1 MIASPVTT
9 NLCTESGAYCVRPL
23 TGNLCIDSPGYCDWL
38 YKTGYPSPIRQG
50 ALYVYTQATT
60 TNISPLYQLDFFD
73 WTVLIIYFGILAIL
87 AIYGIYRVKQ
97 VIDFWRYSRFPPQP
111 RGEFAEAELP
121 RLTVQLPLFNEM
133 YVVER
138 LVQSIT
144 EIDYPRHLLEIQV
157 LDDSTDET
165 VKIARATVAKY
176 AAQGFDIHYIHR
188 DDRTGF
194 KAGALEHGL
203 KTAKGNL
210 IAIFDA
216 DFVPNPDFLRKL
228 IHHFTD
234 PIVGCAQMRWSHI
247 NGSYNLL
254 TRLQTIMLDG
264 HFVVEQTTR
273 NRSGNFFNFNG
284 TAGIWRREAIEMSGG
299 WQHDTLTED
308 TDLSFRAQ
316 LMGWRFVYLLD
327 EHAPAEIPVEINAF
341 KAQQRRWAK
350 GVLQVW
356 FKLYKRIW
364 AAPLPLRVKV
374 EIFFRLTGNISY
386 PLMIVTSFMQ
396 FPLLLVRYNQGLH
409 QLMML
414 DLPLLFFSTVS
425 VVFFYG
431 TTIYYLDKKRGSRLL
446 HLPLVMGLGI
456 GLAFSNARAVLEALA
471 GVKSDFIRTPKYRVE
486 KTSDESWKAKKY
498 KRKHGWLPL
507 LELSFA
513 LYFVLAIGYAVRMHM
528 WGPIAFLL
536 LFCFG
541 YGYMGTMSLLQN
553 ARPQRR
559 MSRLTPTKLN
569 AFIGGSHSRL
579 GPEVCAI
586 DKKSGS
592 RP

>member
-1 MIASPVTT
+1 MLATGVQ
-9 NLCTESGAYCVRPL
+9 PL
-23 TGNLCIDSPGYCDWL
+23 SGNLCADSPGFCDEI
-38 YKTGYPSPIRQG
+38 YKT
-50 ALYVYTQATT
+50 AA
-60 TNISPLYQLDFFD
+60 NISPLYQLDAFD
-73 WTVLIIYFGILAIL
+73 WTVLIIYFGILTVL
-87 AIYGIYRVKQ
+87 AIYGLYRVKQ
-97 VIDFWRYSRFPPQP
+97 VTEFWRYSKFPPKP
-111 RGEFAEAELP
+111 KREFTEEELP
-121 RLTVQLPLFNEM
+121 RVTVQLPLFNEM

-138 LVQSIT
+138 LVKSVT
-144 EIDYPRHLLEIQV
+144 EIDYPRDRLEIQV

-165 VKIARATVAKY
+165 VNIAQATVAEY
-176 AAQGFDIHYIHR
+176 AQAGFDIHYLHR

-194 KAGALEHGL
+194 KAGALEYGM
-203 KTAKGNL
+203 KTAKGDL

-216 DFVPNPDFLRKL
+216 DFVPKPDFLRKL

-234 PIVGCAQMRWSHI
+234 PIVGCSQMRWAHI

-327 EHAPAEIPVEINAF
+327 EEAPAEIPVEINAF

-364 AAPLPLRVKV
+364 GAPLPLRVKL
-374 EIFFRLTGNISY
+374 EMFFRLTGNISY
-386 PLMIVTSFMQ
+386 PLMIVASFMQ

-409 QLMML
+409 QLMIL
-414 DLPLLFFSTVS
+414 DVPLLFFSTVS
-425 VVFFYG
+425 VVLFYG
-431 TTIYYLDKKRGSRLL
+431 SAVWYLEKQRGSRLL

-456 GLAFSNARAVLEALA
+456 GLAFSNARAVIEALV
-471 GVKSDFIRTPKYRVE
+471 GVKSEFVRTPKYRVE
-486 KTSDESWKAKKY
+486 KTHDESWKRKKY

-507 LELSFA
+507 LELGFA
-513 LYFVLAIGYAVRMHM
+513 FYFVLAIAYALRMRM

-541 YGYMGTMSLLQN
+541 YGYMGTMSLLQT
-553 ARPQRR
+553 AGAK
-559 MSRLTPTKLN
+559 RLTSAWRTAPK
-569 AFIGGSHSRL
+569 AG
-579 GPEVCAI
+579 
-586 DKKSGS
+586 
-592 RP
+592 

>member
-1 MIASPVTT
+1 MLAT
-9 NLCTESGAYCVRPL
+9 NVGPYTSSLCIESAGYCVRPL
-23 TGNLCIDSPGYCDWL
+23 TGDLCIDSPGFCDW
-38 YKTGYPSPIRQG
+38 YVKTS
-50 ALYVYTQATT
+50 
-60 TNISPLYQLDFFD
+60 TNISPLYQLDAFD
-73 WTVLIIYFGILAIL
+73 WTVLIIYFGILTVL
-87 AIYGIYRVKQ
+87 AIYGVYRVKQ
-97 VIDFWRYSRFPPQP
+97 VIDFWRYSRFPPKP
-111 RGEFAEAELP
+111 KGEFTAAELP
-121 RLTVQLPLFNEM
+121 HITVQLPLFNEM

-138 LVQSIT
+138 LVKAIT
-144 EIDYPRHLLEIQV
+144 EIDYPRDRLEIQV

-165 VKIARATVAKY
+165 VSIARATVEKY
-176 AAQGFDIHYIHR
+176 AARGFDIHYLHR

-194 KAGALEHGL
+194 KAGALENGM

-216 DFVPNPDFLRKL
+216 DFVPKPDFLRKL
-228 IHHFTD
+228 VDHFTD

-327 EHAPAEIPVEINAF
+327 EEAPAEIPVEINAF

-364 AAPLPLRVKV
+364 AAPLPLRVKL
-374 EIFFRLTGNISY
+374 EMFFRLTGNISY
-386 PLMIVTSFMQ
+386 PLMIVASFMQ

-414 DLPLLFFSTVS
+414 DVPLLFFSTVS
-425 VVFFYG
+425 VVLFYG
-431 TTIYYLDKKRGSRLL
+431 TAVWYLDKKRSMRLL

-471 GVKSDFIRTPKYRVE
+471 GVKSDFVRTPKYQVE
-486 KTSDESWKAKKY
+486 KTDDESWKSKKY

-513 LYFVLAIGYAVRMHM
+513 LYFVLAIAYAVRMHM

-541 YGYMGTMSLLQN
+541 YGYMGTMSLLQTAGGQRLSSAWRRGGAV
-553 ARPQRR
+553 ARP
-559 MSRLTPTKLN
+559 
-569 AFIGGSHSRL
+569 
-579 GPEVCAI
+579 
-586 DKKSGS
+586 
-592 RP
+592 

>member
-1 MIASPVTT
+1 MLAMITSPLTSG
-9 NLCTESGAYCVRPL
+9 LCTESGVYCVRPL
-23 TGNLCIDSPGYCDWL
+23 TGNLCTDSPGFCDIID
-38 YKTGYPSPIRQG
+38 KT
-50 ALYVYTQATT
+50 AL
-60 TNISPLYQLDFFD
+60 NISPLYQLDTFD
-73 WTVLIIYFGILAIL
+73 WTVLILYFGILTVL
-87 AIYGIYRVKQ
+87 AIYGVYRVKQ

-111 RGEFAEAELP
+111 KGEFAPSELP
-121 RLTVQLPLFNEM
+121 HITVQLPLFNEM

-138 LVQSIT
+138 LVKAVS
-144 EIDYPRHLLEIQV
+144 EIDYPHDRLEIQV

-165 VKIARATVAKY
+165 VSLARATVAKY
-176 AAQGFDIHYIHR
+176 AARGFDIHYIHR
-188 DDRTGF
+188 EDRTGF
-194 KAGALEHGL
+194 KSGALENGL
-203 KTAKGNL
+203 KTAKGDL

-216 DFVPNPDFLRKL
+216 DFVPKPDFLRKL

-273 NRSGNFFNFNG
+273 NRAGNFFNFNG
-284 TAGIWRREAIEMSGG
+284 TAGIWRRQAIEMSGG

-327 EHAPAEIPVEINAF
+327 EDAPAEIPVEINAF

-356 FKLYKRIW
+356 FKLYRRIW
-364 AAPLPLRVKV
+364 HAPLPLRVKL
-374 EIFFRLTGNISY
+374 EMFFRLTGNVSY
-386 PLMIVTSFMQ
+386 PLMIVASFLQ

-409 QLMML
+409 QLMAL
-414 DLPLLFFSTVS
+414 DVPLLFFSTVS
-425 VVFFYG
+425 VVIFYG
-431 TTIYYLDKKRGSRLL
+431 TAVWYLDKKRTMRLL

-471 GVKSDFIRTPKYRVE
+471 GVKSEFVRTPKYRVE
-486 KTSDESWKAKKY
+486 NATDESWKGKKY

-507 LELSFA
+507 LELSFS
-513 LYFVLAIGYAVRMHM
+513 LYFVLAIAYAVRMHM
-528 WGPIAFLL
+528 WGPIAFLM

-541 YGYMGTMSLLQN
+541 YGYMGTMSLLQTSG
-553 ARPQRR
+553 AR
-559 MSRLTPTKLN
+559 RLTSLW
-569 AFIGGSHSRL
+569 
-579 GPEVCAI
+579 
-586 DKKSGS
+586 
-592 RP
+592 RPAPKIS

>member
-1 MIASPVTT
+1 MLATIASPLTSG
-9 NLCTESGAYCVRPL
+9 LCTESGAYCVRPL
-23 TGNLCIDSPGYCDWL
+23 TGNICTDSPGFCDIID
-38 YKTGYPSPIRQG
+38 KT
-50 ALYVYTQATT
+50 AL
-60 TNISPLYQLDFFD
+60 NISPLYQLDAFD
-73 WTVLIIYFGILAIL
+73 WTILILYFGILTVL
-87 AIYGIYRVKQ
+87 AIYGVYRVKQ
-97 VIDFWRYSRFPPQP
+97 VIDFWRYSRFPPTP
-111 RGEFAEAELP
+111 KGEFAASELP
-121 RLTVQLPLFNEM
+121 FVTVQLPLFNEM

-138 LVQSIT
+138 LVKAVS
-144 EIDYPRHLLEIQV
+144 EIDYPHDRMEIQV

-165 VKIARATVAKY
+165 VALARATVAKY
-176 AAQGFDIHYIHR
+176 AARGFDIHYIHR
-188 DDRTGF
+188 EDRTGF
-194 KAGALEHGL
+194 KSGALENGM
-203 KTAKGNL
+203 KTAKGDL

-216 DFVPNPDFLRKL
+216 DFVPKPDFLRKL

-273 NRSGNFFNFNG
+273 NRAGNFFNFNG
-284 TAGIWRREAIEMSGG
+284 TAGIWRRQAIEMSGG

-327 EHAPAEIPVEINAF
+327 EDAPAEIPVEINAF

-356 FKLYKRIW
+356 FKLYRRIW
-364 AAPLPLRVKV
+364 HAPLALRVKL
-374 EIFFRLTGNISY
+374 EMFFRLTGNISY
-386 PLMIVTSFMQ
+386 PLMIVASFLQ

-409 QLMML
+409 QLMVL
-414 DLPLLFFSTVS
+414 DVPLLFFSTVS
-425 VVFFYG
+425 VVLFYG
-431 TTIYYLDKKRGSRLL
+431 TAVWYLDKKRTMRLL

-471 GVKSDFIRTPKYRVE
+471 GVKSDFVRTPKYRVE
-486 KTSDESWKAKKY
+486 NATDESWKGKKY

-507 LELSFA
+507 LELSFS
-513 LYFVLAIGYAVRMHM
+513 LYFVLAIAYAVRMHM
-528 WGPIAFLL
+528 WGPIAFLM

-541 YGYMGTMSLLQN
+541 YGYMGTMSLLQTSG
-553 ARPQRR
+553 AR
-559 MSRLTPTKLN
+559 RLTS
-569 AFIGGSHSRL
+569 FW
-579 GPEVCAI
+579 
-586 DKKSGS
+586 
-592 RP
+592 RPAAKIS